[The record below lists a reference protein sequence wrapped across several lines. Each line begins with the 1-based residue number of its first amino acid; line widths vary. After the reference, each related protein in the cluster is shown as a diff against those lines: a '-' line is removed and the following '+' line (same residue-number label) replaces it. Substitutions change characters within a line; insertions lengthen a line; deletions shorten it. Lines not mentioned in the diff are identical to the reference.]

1 MAKKGFFSWFRKD
14 KSQDEVG
21 AETPVVTPTQ
31 DTEAARRLEQE
42 QVEAQ
47 AEAVRLEAEQL
58 ATEQAKAK
66 AEAER
71 LAQQQAQIEAQR

>member
-14 KSQDEVG
+14 KSQDEVV

-31 DTEAARRLEQE
+31 DAEKAPSVEQE

-47 AEAVRLEAEQL
+47 RFSY
-58 ATEQAKAK
+58 
-66 AEAER
+66 
-71 LAQQQAQIEAQR
+71 